1 MCGAWTDPHLLAI
14 CALQLDVANYPWN
27 DGWPADALEATK
39 QPYEETTREEML
51 VKFCAC
57 IRCAFL
63 PSAYSNK
70 TVVDGPRFDGKQCEP
85 KLRPNCTE
93 LCTCPPTNPP
103 QPVPSC
109 SVEEE
114 ECNHMYPDG
123 IAMWTP
129 DATIPQRWQ
138 CDWAAGNWTEPIP
151 ELTYQEF
158 INQLAILVCN
168 VSEPTWNM
176 SQWDG
181 EVVDD
186 EWEGGGPGL
195 SLKLEDGRGHDDE
208 KTVFDND
215 CPSFMDEALARYYF
229 CNDVQNQLV
238 ECNSSGLNSIYEN
251 TTWPN
256 GTWVTVMHPLAGPP
270 TIDEWLVDVFI
281 EGEVADFMLDA
292 AAQELLRVRFAVFT
306 GVPYDDITITA
317 MRAASVD
324 ITFGVA
330 GRSGP
335 RAADAV
341 ASATL
346 EEMSRQLHQTVLYVG
361 VRQPTTDHLSGLVG
375 DGIISARLWTVLLS
389 VMALVLLLMWC
400 AYRWGQA
407 QVTAATQPP
416 KPSRLHEAR
425 EDDEVGEDA
434 RPRTSGTGGRRGRA
448 KGGSEARTS
457 RAGKVA
463 AGKGTAEG
471 QARGRSRGRF
481 KSLKEEEEAVQ
492 MQAPPPCPVL
502 DPVTQTYRAAVRT
515 QPPPPSPPPAKSDSV
530 RPSPPTLD
538 PDTPP
543 AKAKTPRA
551 AAKTPPPAKSAAAKT
566 PARAP
571 APPAPPPATIY
582 DAAAGKWSDTCSH
595 EGSESDGAK
604 DDFDCA
610 LRKQV
615 HAIRKPIGASS
626 DLPQEL
632 VGSVSLAEWEGSA
645 WI

>member
-1 MCGAWTDPHLLAI
+1 
-14 CALQLDVANYPWN
+14 
-27 DGWPADALEATK
+27 
-39 QPYEETTREEML
+39 
-51 VKFCAC
+51 
-57 IRCAFL
+57 
-63 PSAYSNK
+63 
-70 TVVDGPRFDGKQCEP
+70 
-85 KLRPNCTE
+85 
-93 LCTCPPTNPP
+93 
-103 QPVPSC
+103 
-109 SVEEE
+109 
-114 ECNHMYPDG
+114 
-123 IAMWTP
+123 
-129 DATIPQRWQ
+129 
-138 CDWAAGNWTEPIP
+138 
-151 ELTYQEF
+151 
-158 INQLAILVCN
+158 
-168 VSEPTWNM
+168 
-176 SQWDG
+176 
-181 EVVDD
+181 
-186 EWEGGGPGL
+186 
-195 SLKLEDGRGHDDE
+195 
-208 KTVFDND
+208 
-215 CPSFMDEALARYYF
+215 
-229 CNDVQNQLV
+229 
-238 ECNSSGLNSIYEN
+238 
-251 TTWPN
+251 
-256 GTWVTVMHPLAGPP
+256 
-270 TIDEWLVDVFI
+270 
-281 EGEVADFMLDA
+281 
-292 AAQELLRVRFAVFT
+292 
-306 GVPYDDITITA
+306 
-317 MRAASVD
+317 
-324 ITFGVA
+324 
-330 GRSGP
+330 
-335 RAADAV
+335 
-341 ASATL
+341 
-346 EEMSRQLHQTVLYVG
+346 
-361 VRQPTTDHLSGLVG
+361 
-375 DGIISARLWTVLLS
+375 
-389 VMALVLLLMWC
+389 MWC

-595 EGSESDGAK
+595 EGSESDGAN